1 MNYSPFVERIKS
13 QGGDAW
19 NIHFEALNAQR
30 NGEDVIILSIG
41 DPDFKTPDIICDSA
55 IEAIKAGDTHYT
67 DTCGE
72 TKLREKIVDLFNL
85 SSQSPIGIENV
96 AVLPGTQ
103 NGLYCTAA
111 CILSEGDE
119 VIMLD
124 PAYVTYEA
132 TLKSSG
138 ATVVPVPTLTDQYFR
153 VDCTALRNAVTAKTK
168 AIFFANPNNPTGRVM
183 NKDELEE
190 IAAIAREFDLWVVSD
205 EVYNALSFEK
215 EVYSIRDL
223 AGMEDRCIV
232 LSSLSKSH
240 AMTGWRAG
248 WMIANKTMIEHIGNV
263 ALNMFYG
270 LPGFIQKAA
279 ITALENHHEI
289 AASMRDVYKKRCNL
303 MMTGLRD
310 CPAIE
315 LIEPD
320 AGMFILM
327 DIRKLG
333 LSASAFTWALYKHTG
348 VAALDAEA
356 FGRCTKGFVRLSFS
370 VNEQQLT
377 EACVRINKFVTAL
390 VDKKI
395 SITKEVPEPAILQ
408 KIHTTEPKI
417 ILPKKV
423 IEVVKL
429 HKSFGDHEVLKGIS
443 LCARKGEV
451 ISLIGGSG
459 SGKSTLLRCINMLEV
474 PNKGLVYVN
483 GEGIDTDIDNNG
495 HPFVKNKKQ
504 LLDIRS
510 RLGMVFQNFNL
521 WPHRT
526 VLENLIEV
534 PIHVFGE
541 SKKIAIEK
549 AEVLLERVGM
559 IHKRD
564 EYPGFLS
571 GGQQQRVA
579 IARALAVEPK
589 AMLFDEPTSALDP
602 ELVGEVL
609 KVIRSLAEEGRTM
622 ILVTHEMAF
631 ARDVSSHIAFL
642 HKGII
647 EEQGKPEDIFN
658 NPKSDRFRQF
668 INTQHNR

>member
-13 QGGDAW
+13 EGGDAW

-30 NGEDVIILSIG
+30 KGDDVIILSIG

-72 TKLREKIVDLFNL
+72 LKLRETIVDVFNL
-85 SSQSPIGIENV
+85 SSQSPISVENV

-111 CILSEGDE
+111 CILTEGDE
-119 VIMLD
+119 VVMLD

-138 ATVVPVPTLTDQYFR
+138 ATVIPVPTLTDDYFSL
-153 VDCTALRNAVTAKTK
+153 DSNALRNAITPKTK

-183 NKDELEE
+183 NKEELED

-215 EVYSIRDL
+215 EVHSIRDL
-223 AGMEDRCIV
+223 EGMKERCIV

-248 WMIANKTMIEHIGNV
+248 WMIANKTMISHIENV

-289 AASMRDVYKKRCNL
+289 SASMRNIYSKRCDL
-303 MMTGLRD
+303 MMKGLNE
-310 CPAIE
+310 CPSIK
-315 LIEPD
+315 LIKPD

-327 DIRKLG
+327 DIRNLG
-333 LSASAFTWALYKHTG
+333 LSANEFTWALYKSVG

-370 VNEQQLT
+370 VDEQQLI
-377 EACVRINKFVTAL
+377 EACIRIKKFVTEL

-395 SITKEVPEPAILQ
+395 IIDKPKVKPSPLLKTDTPK
-408 KIHTTEPKI
+408 PKI
-417 ILPKKV
+417 ILPEKV

-474 PNKGLVYVN
+474 PNKGLIYVN
-483 GEGIDTDIDNNG
+483 GEGIDTDIDHNG
-495 HPFVKNKKQ
+495 HPFVKDQKQ

-541 SKKIAIEK
+541 SKKVAIER
-549 AEVLLERVGM
+549 AEALLERVGM
-559 IHKRD
+559 AHKRD
-564 EYPGFLS
+564 EYPSFLS

-609 KVIRSLAEEGRTM
+609 KVIHSLADEGRTM

-642 HKGII
+642 HQGII
-647 EEQGKPEDIFN
+647 EEQGKPEEIFN
-658 NPKSDRFRQF
+658 NPKSERFSQF
-668 INTQHNR
+668 INAQHNR